1 MMTLSESVKILN
13 LFFNK
18 FCPAY
23 INDIIPNNAIFPYL
37 TYSVEIP
44 NFEEEGN
51 IVVRIYNKGSGLI
64 PLFEIADLINL
75 EIREEG
81 TVIGNEEGMIY
92 LTKGSPFCQVVTD
105 DLNNTSLYINLT
117 IQVA

>member
-1 MMTLSESVKILN
+1 M
-13 LFFNK
+13 
-18 FCPAY
+18 
-23 INDIIPNNAIFPYL
+23 

-51 IVVRIYNKGSGLI
+51 IIVRIYNKGSGLI

-105 DLNNTSLYINLT
+105 DLNNASLYINLT